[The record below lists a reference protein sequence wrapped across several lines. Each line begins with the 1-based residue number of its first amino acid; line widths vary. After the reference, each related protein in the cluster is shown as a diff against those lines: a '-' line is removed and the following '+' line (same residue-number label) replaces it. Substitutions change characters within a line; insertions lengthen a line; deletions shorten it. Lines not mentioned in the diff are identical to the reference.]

1 MLKRIFVNREFLLVL
16 ALVLGVVEG
25 KTSQYTAPL
34 VLPLLGI
41 VMTLSTMLIS
51 GRELRS
57 LRTLVAPAL
66 WGIVMNYVIL
76 SGATL
81 VTAALIIRDQDLW
94 TGFVILAA
102 VPPAVAVIPFTD
114 FLRGDHS
121 YALIGTAGA
130 YLAGLFFMPG
140 IAVAFL
146 GSAVVQPTRLLSI
159 IISLIVAPFLV
170 SRLLLWLK
178 WDRRIQSFK
187 GPITNWSFFV
197 VTYTIVGSNRPIILE
212 NPLGLA
218 PVLVVAIFT
227 IICLGLIVEYS
238 ARLMGVNAG
247 TWRALMFLGTL
258 KNYGLAGGVSLTLF
272 GTETALPATMGV
284 VIMVIYVVLLQ
295 LRARVS

>member
-1 MLKRIFVNREFLLVL
+1 MVL

-25 KTSQYTAPL
+25 KTSRYTAPL

-41 VMTLSTMLIS
+41 VMTLSTLLIS

-57 LRTLVAPAL
+57 LRTLMAPAL

-114 FLRGDHS
+114 FLRGDRS

-140 IAVAFL
+140 IAVVFL
-146 GSAVVQPTRLLSI
+146 GSAVVQPTRLVSI

-178 WDRRIQSFK
+178 WDRRIQPLK
-187 GPITNWSFFV
+187 GPITNWCFFV
-197 VTYTIVGSNRPIILE
+197 VTYTIVGSNRPIILG
-212 NPLGLA
+212 NPLGLV
-218 PVLVVAIFT
+218 PVLVVAVFT

-238 ARLMGVNAG
+238 ARFMRVNAG

-272 GTETALPATMGV
+272 GTETALPATMSV
-284 VIMVIYVVLLQ
+284 VVMVIYVVLLQ